1 MIIDRLHMNINKN
14 EKWITYLY
22 NVLFIGLKIVM
33 FPFALQLYIYVLL
46 IHLIKKM
53 NGYSEGLS
61 DGAGLN
67 QYIQYL
73 YTTFGTYPT
82 S

>member
-1 MIIDRLHMNINKN
+1 MNHIFVQCFVYRPKNSDVSICSTIIYICFINTFN
-14 EKWITYLY
+14 
-22 NVLFIGLKIVM
+22 
-33 FPFALQLYIYVLL
+33 
-46 IHLIKKM
+46 KKM